1 MTILPVGPYK
11 VIKLAGG
18 GEMPWYM
25 MPFDH
30 DGVCTGPE
38 TRKHLMAAV
47 AKEPV
52 TDIYPLDLK
61 KKAWLYGVDG
71 TATIS
76 GHGDIGCRLTGGGFY
91 VRAGVIA

>member
-1 MTILPVGPYK
+1 MTSLPVGPYK

-47 AKEPV
+47 AKEPFTV
-52 TDIYPLDLK
+52 CPLDLK
-61 KKAWLYGVDG
+61 KKARLYGVDG
-71 TATIS
+71 TATIF
-76 GHGDIGCRLTGGGFY
+76 GTRRLMGGGFHM
-91 VRAGVIA
+91 RAGVVA